1 MAATDA
7 VSAIPSDRPPRRQP
21 GASPLGTI
29 GQRGQVVIPVAIR
42 RQLGLQPGQAV
53 EIRAEEGRV
62 VLAPLPLDLIGY
74 LRGSLKAPGKT
85 MLQDHLEEH
94 AEEIRRDA
102 AGDA

>member
-1 MAATDA
+1 MTTTND
-7 VSAIPSDRPPRRQP
+7 VSTAHRAKPPRRQHV
-21 GASPLGTI
+21 ATPLGTI
-29 GQRGQVVIPVAIR
+29 GQKGQVVIPVAIR
-42 RQLGLQPGQAV
+42 RQLGLQPGQEV

-85 MLQDHLEEH
+85 MLQEHLEEH

-102 AGDA
+102 EGHV